1 MGSKRVGMARV
12 KALINEN
19 NNQLNVRHAGTKV
32 VTADTT
38 LSAADSGKV
47 ILMAANGIDIT
58 LPSCAAGMSF
68 SIILTGD
75 YDTAVCT
82 VVQAAASEDFYGH
95 VFFSESEGDG
105 GSTDGDTGTTS
116 DTKITFG
123 AASKRGD
130 RVELVSD
137 GSVWYARAYAK
148 NYAGII
154 FN

>member
-38 LSAADSGKV
+38 LSKEDSGKV

-58 LPSCAAGMSF
+58 LPSAAAGMSF

-95 VFFSESEGDG
+95 VFFSESE
-105 GSTDGDTGTTS
+105 SAATDGDSGGS
-116 DTKITFG
+116 GDTKITFG
-123 AASKRGD
+123 TASKRGD

-148 NYAGII
+148 NYAGIV